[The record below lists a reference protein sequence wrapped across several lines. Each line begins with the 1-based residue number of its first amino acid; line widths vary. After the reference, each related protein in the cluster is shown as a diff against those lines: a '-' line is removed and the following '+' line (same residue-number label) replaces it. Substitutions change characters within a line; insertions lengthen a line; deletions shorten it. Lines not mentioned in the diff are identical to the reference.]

1 MNDVLIYAILGLG
14 AGAAYALIGQG
25 LILTFRGTG
34 VVNFAQGAIA
44 MITAFTYAWLTNE
57 GISIGVATLIA
68 LAFSAV
74 IGAVIQRVVM
84 KPLTRAPLLGKLVAT
99 LGLILVAEAAANLIF
114 GDNFMSIPSLL
125 PSQSV
130 HFFGVTVGR
139 DRLILLVVALV
150 LAALLSLFSRR
161 TPWGL
166 LIRSA
171 ADSEEGVVILGY
183 SLSTVASG
191 TWILGSVLAGF
202 AGIVVAPIT
211 GLNITGIILLVI
223 PALAV
228 TLLARFSSFW
238 IVTIAGLL
246 LGIGQSELARYW
258 TISSPTL
265 EGMQQA
271 LPFLLII
278 IVMVARGRSI
288 PDRSTVAIGR
298 PPLAPQA
305 RAHPLVVLGVVAAII
320 GVTSIL
326 SGTYQ
331 TAMAIAFVSAIVAL
345 SLVVLTGYVG
355 QISLAQMTF
364 AGLGT
369 YFCAEF
375 ASSAGIPFPFPII
388 LAALALI
395 PCGIVLGLPALR
407 VRGINLAVVTLG
419 AAVAVNSLIFT
430 DTSLTGGF
438 NGIVVPSPGIF
449 GYSLDGIIHPFR
461 FAMLALLILLV
472 CVVCV
477 GWLRRGRMG
486 LRMLAV
492 RDNERAAAAE
502 GVNVMR
508 VKLLAFAIASF
519 LAGLAGALFGYL
531 YGHVSF
537 DSYAPLA
544 SVTFV
549 ATAYIGGIAS
559 LPGAVIAGLISAGG
573 PVFGL
578 FASSASIEPY
588 QLLISGLGV
597 IVTAIGNPDG
607 IAPYVNQHYKA
618 FLGWLKTRADGPARV
633 LSRTDA
639 PAPNRGQSPASPARV
654 PGPSAARSPREERV
668 RQASRET
675 LLEVRGLSVRY
686 AGVSAV
692 DKVDL
697 TMTRGSFIGLIGPN
711 GAGKTTF
718 IDAICGFVGST
729 GDVWFAGRPV
739 AGLPAHERSRLGL
752 RRTFQTTELFD
763 DLTIRENLLVPVARD
778 NVTGVAVSVGEA
790 LELVGLAD
798 QADSFPRQLSNGERK
813 LAGLARALRGRPD
826 LLLLDEPA
834 AGLDSAESQ
843 LLGDRM
849 LSLLGLGISIL
860 LVDHD
865 LDLIMRVCDRV
876 DVLDRGR
883 LLASGP
889 PDEVRSN
896 PLVHEAYIGGAATE
910 TPAEA

>member
-44 MITAFTYAWLTNE
+44 MITAFTYAWLTSR
-57 GISIGVATLIA
+57 GISIGLATLIA

-84 KPLTRAPLLGKLVAT
+84 KPLTRAPLLAKLVAT
-99 LGLILVAEAAANLIF
+99 LGLILVAEAAAILIF
-114 GDNFMSIPSLL
+114 GDNFRSIPSLL
-125 PSQSV
+125 PSQPI
-130 HFFGVTVGR
+130 HFLGITVGQ
-139 DRLILLVVALV
+139 DRLILLVVALI

-161 TPWGL
+161 TAWGL

-183 SLSTVASG
+183 SLSTVAGG

-211 GLNITGIILLVI
+211 SLNITGIILLVI

-238 IVTIAGLL
+238 VVTIAGLL

-305 RAHPLVVLGVVAAII
+305 RARPLVVLGVVAAIV
-320 GVTSIL
+320 GVTSVL
-326 SGTYQ
+326 SGNYQ

-369 YFCAEF
+369 YFCAKF

-388 LAALALI
+388 LAGLVLI
-395 PCGIVLGLPALR
+395 PCGVVLGLPALR
-407 VRGINLAVVTLG
+407 VRGINLAIVTLG
-419 AAVAVNSLIFT
+419 AAVAINSLIFT
-430 DTSLTGGF
+430 DTNLTGGF
-438 NGIVVPSPGIF
+438 NGIVIPSPSIF

-461 FAMLALLILLV
+461 FAMLALLVLFI
-472 CVVCV
+472 CVVGV
-477 GWLRRGRMG
+477 GWLRRSRMG

-519 LAGLAGALFGYL
+519 LAGIAGALFGYL

-573 PVFGL
+573 PVFAL
-578 FASSASIEPY
+578 FASSASVEPY

-597 IVTAIGNPDG
+597 IITAIGNPDG
-607 IAPYVNQHYKA
+607 IAPYVNERYKA
-618 FLGWLKTRADGPARV
+618 FMRRLKARAGGSA
-633 LSRTDA
+633 
-639 PAPNRGQSPASPARV
+639 PARV
-654 PGPSAARSPREERV
+654 PELASAHSPDSPGGEGPVHARQS
-668 RQASRET
+668 SRET

-686 AGVSAV
+686 AACPR
-692 DKVDL
+692 L
-697 TMTRGSFIGLIGPN
+697 TTWI
-711 GAGKTTF
+711 
-718 IDAICGFVGST
+718 
-729 GDVWFAGRPV
+729 
-739 AGLPAHERSRLGL
+739 
-752 RRTFQTTELFD
+752 
-763 DLTIRENLLVPVARD
+763 
-778 NVTGVAVSVGEA
+778 
-790 LELVGLAD
+790 
-798 QADSFPRQLSNGERK
+798 
-813 LAGLARALRGRPD
+813 
-826 LLLLDEPA
+826 
-834 AGLDSAESQ
+834 
-843 LLGDRM
+843 
-849 LSLLGLGISIL
+849 SL
-860 LVDHD
+860 
-865 LDLIMRVCDRV
+865 
-876 DVLDRGR
+876 
-883 LLASGP
+883 
-889 PDEVRSN
+889 
-896 PLVHEAYIGGAATE
+896 
-910 TPAEA
+910 

>member
-1 MNDVLIYAILGLG
+1 MNNVLIYAVLGLG

-44 MITAFTYAWLTNE
+44 MITAFTYAWLTGQ
-57 GISIGVATLIA
+57 GISIGLATLIA

-84 KPLTRAPLLGKLVAT
+84 KPLTRAPLLAKLVAT
-99 LGLILVAEAAANLIF
+99 LGLILVAEAAAILIF
-114 GDNFMSIPSLL
+114 GDNFRSIPSLL
-125 PSQSV
+125 PSQPI
-130 HFFGVTVGR
+130 HFLGITVGR
-139 DRLILLVVALV
+139 DRLILLVVALL

-161 TPWGL
+161 TAWGL

-191 TWILGSVLAGF
+191 TWMLGSVLAGF

-211 GLNITGIILLVI
+211 SLDITGIILLVI

-238 IVTIAGLL
+238 VVTIAGLL

-305 RAHPLVVLGVVAAII
+305 RAHPLVVLGVVVAIV
-320 GVTSIL
+320 GVTSVL

-369 YFCAEF
+369 YFCAKF
-375 ASSAGIPFPFPII
+375 AASAGIPFPFPII

-395 PCGIVLGLPALR
+395 PCGVVLGLPALR

-430 DTSLTGGF
+430 DTNLTGGF
-438 NGIVVPSPGIF
+438 NGIVIPSPSIF

-461 FAMLALLILLV
+461 FAMLALLVLFI
-472 CVVCV
+472 CVVSV
-477 GWLRRGRMG
+477 GWLRRSRMG

-544 SVTFV
+544 SITFV

-573 PVFGL
+573 PVFTL
-578 FASSASIEPY
+578 FASSASVEPY
-588 QLLISGLGV
+588 QLLIAGLGV
-597 IVTAIGNPDG
+597 IITAIGNPDG
-607 IAPYVNQHYKA
+607 IAPYVNERYKA
-618 FLGWLKTRADGPARV
+618 FMRWLRARAGSAPVVDAAPPGYGQSPVLVPEPA
-633 LSRTDA
+633 SA
-639 PAPNRGQSPASPARV
+639 PAPRA
-654 PGPSAARSPREERV
+654 

-692 DKVDL
+692 DNVDL

-718 IDAICGFVGST
+718 IDAICGFIGSS
-729 GDVWFAGRPV
+729 GEVVFSGRPV
-739 AGLPAHERSRLGL
+739 VHLPAHERSRLGL

-763 DLTIRENLLVPVARD
+763 DLTIRENLMVPVVRD
-778 NVTGVAVSVGEA
+778 DVTGTAVSVDEA
-790 LELVGLAD
+790 LDLVGLAD
-798 QADSFPRQLSNGERK
+798 HADSLPRQLSNGERK
-813 LAGLARALRGRPD
+813 LAGLARALRGSPD

-849 LSLLGLGISIL
+849 LSLLDLGISIL

-896 PLVHEAYIGGAATE
+896 PLVHEAYIGGATTE
-910 TPAEA
+910 TSAEA

>member
-1 MNDVLIYAILGLG
+1 M
-14 AGAAYALIGQG
+14 
-25 LILTFRGTG
+25 
-34 VVNFAQGAIA
+34 
-44 MITAFTYAWLTNE
+44 
-57 GISIGVATLIA
+57 
-68 LAFSAV
+68 
-74 IGAVIQRVVM
+74 
-84 KPLTRAPLLGKLVAT
+84 
-99 LGLILVAEAAANLIF
+99 
-114 GDNFMSIPSLL
+114 
-125 PSQSV
+125 
-130 HFFGVTVGR
+130 
-139 DRLILLVVALV
+139 
-150 LAALLSLFSRR
+150 
-161 TPWGL
+161 
-166 LIRSA
+166 
-171 ADSEEGVVILGY
+171 
-183 SLSTVASG
+183 
-191 TWILGSVLAGF
+191 
-202 AGIVVAPIT
+202 
-211 GLNITGIILLVI
+211 
-223 PALAV
+223 
-228 TLLARFSSFW
+228 
-238 IVTIAGLL
+238 TIAGLL

-298 PPLAPQA
+298 PPLAPPA
-305 RAHPLVVLGVVAAII
+305 RARPLVVLGVVAAIV
-320 GVTSIL
+320 GVTSVL
-326 SGTYQ
+326 SGNYQ

-369 YFCAEF
+369 YFCAKF

-388 LAALALI
+388 LAGLVLI
-395 PCGIVLGLPALR
+395 PCGVVLGLPALR

-430 DTSLTGGF
+430 DTNLTGGF
-438 NGIVVPSPGIF
+438 NGIVIPSPSIF

-461 FAMLALLILLV
+461 FAMLALLVLFI
-472 CVVCV
+472 CVVSV
-477 GWLRRGRMG
+477 GWLRRSRMG

-519 LAGLAGALFGYL
+519 LAGIAGALFGYL

-573 PVFGL
+573 PIFTL
-578 FASSASIEPY
+578 FASSASVEPY

-597 IVTAIGNPDG
+597 IITAIGNPDG
-607 IAPYVNQHYKA
+607 IAPYVNEHYKA
-618 FLGWLKTRADGPARV
+618 FLRWLKARADGSARV
-633 LSRTDA
+633 VVSGTDA
-639 PAPNRGQSPASPARV
+639 TPPGHGHSPVRV
-654 PGPSAARSPREERV
+654 PEPSSGHSPVAEGPSRV

-675 LLEVRGLSVRY
+675 LLEVRGLSVRF

-692 DKVDL
+692 DNVDL

-718 IDAICGFVGST
+718 IDAICGFVGSSGEVLFT
-729 GDVWFAGRPV
+729 GRSVTH
-739 AGLPAHERSRLGL
+739 LPAHERSRLGL

-763 DLTIRENLLVPVARD
+763 DLTIRENLMIPVVQD
-778 NVTGVAVSVGEA
+778 NMTGAAVSVDEA
-790 LELVGLAD
+790 LDLVALAD
-798 QADSFPRQLSNGERK
+798 HADSLPRQLSNGERK

-849 LSLLGLGISIL
+849 LSLLDLGISIL

-865 LDLIMRVCDRV
+865 LDLIMRVCRPC
-876 DVLDRGR
+876 RC
-883 LLASGP
+883 AGP
-889 PDEVRSN
+889 RS
-896 PLVHEAYIGGAATE
+896 AAGIRH
-910 TPAEA
+910 AR